1 MPVDEEIDLSKPI
14 SAEDIDRLNEEADQL
29 EEVAKRAETAT
40 DNLENQG
47 DKAEE
52 EVRKLARNLQEAE
65 EKEQA
70 IHKKLMDSDK
80 IRKISEK
87 HGVASGTG
95 PTAGLGGEEKFEE
108 DGTPLM
114 GGSGETGAGEILPS
128 TGRDKSSRSPMQQLS
143 AYQQMLKEHRDKQ
156 RDHAAKIKRIE
167 KQRTHIMDKIS
178 SIERAQE
185 QALRQVQKGIGIAR
199 NPVGFFQGQMMG
211 LIGKVIPVALIIT
224 IAMQVFDMIKTM
236 FGPGGVY
243 DVRKLVKD
251 EVTIFMDKEVYNKIN
266 RGEVYFGAA
275 GDHLTQGQGPAWSNT
290 EDLFAMQQRDSA
302 NDFRGRD

>member
-14 SAEDIDRLNEEADQL
+14 SAEDIDKLNEEADQL

-52 EVRKLARNLQEAE
+52 EVKKLARNLQEAE

-80 IRKISEK
+80 IRRIAEK
-87 HGVASGTG
+87 HGLTSGAG
-95 PTAGLGGEEKFEE
+95 PTAGIGGSEQHDEE
-108 DGTPLM
+108 GAPTM

-128 TGRDKSSRSPMQQLS
+128 VGRDKSSRSPMQQLS

-167 KQRTHIMDKIS
+167 KQRTHIMDKITAM
-178 SIERAQE
+178 ERAQE
-185 QALRQVQKGIGIAR
+185 QALRTFQKGIGIAR
-199 NPVGFFQGQMMG
+199 NPIGFFQGQMMG
-211 LIGKVIPVALIIT
+211 LIGKVIPVAMIIT
-224 IAMQVFDMIKTM
+224 IAQQVFEMIKGM

-243 DVRKLVKD
+243 DLRKLVKD
-251 EVTIFMDKEVYNKIN
+251 EVVIFMDKEVYNKIN
-266 RGEVYFGAA
+266 RGEIFFGAA

-290 EDLFAMQQRDSA
+290 EDLFAMQQRDAA
-302 NDFRGRD
+302 NDFAGRE

>member
-40 DNLENQG
+40 DNLENTG

-52 EVRKLARNLQEAE
+52 EVKKLARNLQEAE
-65 EKEQA
+65 EKEKA

-80 IRKISEK
+80 IRKIAEK
-87 HGVASGTG
+87 HGLASGAG
-95 PTAGLGGEEKFEE
+95 PTAGIGGSEETDEE
-108 DGTPLM
+108 GTPSM
-114 GGSGETGAGEILPS
+114 GGATDTGAGEVLPS
-128 TGRDKSSRSPMQQLS
+128 IGRDKSSRTPMQQLS
-143 AYQQMLKEHRDKQ
+143 AFQQMMKERKDAQ
-156 RDHAAKIKRIE
+156 RNNTAKIKQIE
-167 KQRTHIMDKIS
+167 KQRTHIMDKIQA
-178 SIERAQE
+178 IERAQE
-185 QALRQVQKGIGIAR
+185 QALRTFQKGIGIAR
-199 NPVGFFQGQMMG
+199 NPIGFFQGQMMG

-224 IAMQVFDMIKTM
+224 IAMQVFEMIKTM

-251 EVTIFMDKEVYNKIN
+251 EVVIFMEKEIYNKIN
-266 RGEVYFGAA
+266 RGEIFFGAA

-290 EDLFAMQQRDSA
+290 EDMFAMQQRDSA
-302 NDFRGRD
+302 NDFRGRE